1 MKVLFTLI
9 TLFLVVWQLKAQDR
23 IKSNITYPA
32 TKTVF
37 VNAGDVEARLSL
49 SPLSDYTVTGDI
61 QSSTCQGGS
70 ADGGDVV
77 SYCGI
82 RTVNNNQYNVSITD
96 VDQAYASY
104 FSVSG
109 SEVIFNSNVG
119 AALPQ
124 SITLRVKITESW
136 DLKQQQR
143 LCTSVSGGA
152 AYCGSWST
160 YEWFATDKTYTNT
173 MLLTFTFEHS
183 VDISANQIS
192 ISPETH
198 YCERDEGG
206 VTLSVKP
213 GAYEPTTAYR
223 LYRSSDGNAS
233 DFVGFFSNGT
243 YVIPHAELGTF
254 KPGRSNEYQFFVTAQ
269 EQNAL
274 EQNDPAVK
282 ELEIRD
288 LQQVPLISG
297 PVDVCQGDWSQV
309 YDYTYADSY
318 DAVQWS
324 CEGCSAAASSSD
336 SYTVTWDPSAST
348 HRIAAYVT
356 RDGCATPTAY
366 YDVAVETAINTD
378 YSIGSGTIEQCAG
391 SSFTLT
397 LNDSQTGKGSYVLF
411 RNGNEVSGS
420 MQSGTGEPLSWS
432 VTSTGTYTVKLRTPG
447 CGDYSMSGST
457 ATAYFP
463 ESPAPEI
470 RGILEYCSGSTV
482 VLDAQTNQFNDGWT
496 WDYYNG
502 SAWNSV
508 TGQET
513 SYFSSA
519 LPDQTTAIRAYY
531 RDVNGCP
538 SQMQEV
544 AVSFVVLPSNH
555 TITGPTDL
563 CVHDYLQEYTV
574 SGGSPDRWNWRA
586 AGGDIVSGQGS
597 TKVTVQWSGEELS
610 PTLYTQG
617 VTDAEEGAC
626 AGPEAS
632 FTVTLRNDIVFPDM
646 IGSFICQEDLGT
658 VGLDGS
664 QEDLLY
670 FLFNAAGEQIGNT
683 VVGSGKPLSFD
694 GLTAGTYEIRVQ
706 HPGECGFYSMGTAD
720 VIAYSKREK
729 PVITSNTIFC
739 GEATYGMRVNSPFES
754 NGYVYYEEVDGI
766 LERMEGETKEE
777 VQLSLEEGKVYYAG
791 YIDDR
796 GCESELLLMEY
807 TLLEIPDIVF
817 EPNAYLCIDDRDVDF
832 DGYLESNTPGGFW
845 ISDYTNAFGKLDAT
859 LLPESVHGTFLEAEY
874 IYESPATGCTARG
887 LLSVFVE
894 PDPFVLE
901 KERFG
906 VCFDAGSVD
915 LSDNV
920 VSHYPG
926 ATFTYEVA
934 GKEIAGTSILFQEG
948 GYSPGSYTVKVTPD
962 ERCQTTKTFELVV
975 EDHNEAL
982 AIPASALT
990 FCSYF
995 ETIDLSSLV
1004 SNREGR
1010 FFLNQV
1016 EVPAQVTQATEG
1028 WVYGNND
1035 FRFIDGNECSI
1046 EHLFTLVIDP
1056 PATIDFSGFPGKI
1069 CAADGNVPLEDLMQP
1084 AGGTLTG
1091 NFVNGQGAF
1100 VASAAGPGSH
1110 TVTYTLT
1117 VNACLFT
1124 ADHTFEVDASPVVFA
1139 GASEQRVCRNEIHD
1153 LSGAEN
1159 VTGTWG
1165 GHPSIQSDGKID
1177 GSLIEEGVSF
1187 VDAMFTHINAA
1198 GCSGSD
1204 VVRVF
1209 VDALSVIDVNV
1220 REYVLCVNDDPIDVR
1235 QDISQNDVII
1245 TASAGVSA
1253 GILYPGIMGVG
1264 NHELMVSRESDQGCI
1279 NQVTIPVTIVDTE
1292 PLELIDTQFCVGTGE
1307 ADLYAFTNV
1316 TGGTYLHENV
1326 QDGRYFNLDTEA
1338 GTYVIPYEVE
1348 GSGNCSLSGDLM
1360 VTVNALPEAVEVTP
1374 AVVTCYSDESVTL
1387 EVINASVRYE
1397 YSWFDADTDQ
1407 FLGQGDHL
1415 TVANEVRSYVVE
1427 AMSDKGCIT
1436 PSAPTDVVIQDFE
1449 GSILVS
1455 PFVNEQVISG
1465 EVVNFS
1471 TDIVADDYWWQ
1482 LTQYTAQTGASTP
1495 MVFNYADTTLTVTL
1509 EVSTGGCVKAF
1520 GKELRVVDVYG
1531 HYTIDEKDAADEN
1544 ELSFVTDNQT
1554 EILLFPNPATGPT
1567 VTIAVKSLS
1576 PEKMKIRLF
1585 NSVHQQVSEQLVE
1598 LETGNNHVE
1607 ITLPETLNGIYF
1619 IQLLS
1624 PTVRQFITG
1633 IK

>member
-77 SYCGI
+77 SYCDI
-82 RTVNNNQYNVSITD
+82 RTVNNNQYHVSITD
-96 VDQAYASY
+96 VDQAYASH

-109 SEVIFNSNVG
+109 SEVTFNSNVG

-124 SITLRVKITESW
+124 NITIRVKITESW
-136 DLKQQQR
+136 DIKQQQR

-173 MLLTFTFEHS
+173 ILLTFTFEHS

-192 ISPETH
+192 ITPETH

-206 VTLSVKP
+206 VTLSIKP

-223 LYRSSDGNAS
+223 LYRSTKTNAS

-243 YVIPHAELGTF
+243 YVISHAELKQF
-254 KPGRSNEYQFFVTAQ
+254 KPGESAEYQFFVTAQ

-274 EQNDPAVK
+274 EQNDPAIK
-282 ELEIRD
+282 KSEIRD
-288 LQQVPLISG
+288 LQQAPVISG

-309 YDYTYADSY
+309 YGYTYADSH

-324 CEGCSAAASSSD
+324 CEGCSAAASSAD

-366 YDVAVETAINTD
+366 YDVAVETAINTG
-378 YSIGSGTIEQCAG
+378 YSIGAGTIEQCAG

-397 LNDSQTGKGSYVLF
+397 LNDSQTGKGPYVLF

-420 MQSGTGEPLSWS
+420 TQSGTGEPLSWS

-447 CGDYSMSGST
+447 CGDYAMSGSKQ
-457 ATAYFP
+457 AVYFS
-463 ESPAPEI
+463 EFSAPVI
-470 RGILEYCSGSTV
+470 KGMLEYCTGSTV
-482 VLDAQTNQFNDGWT
+482 VLDAETSQFNDGWR
-496 WDYYNG
+496 WEYFNG
-502 SAWNSV
+502 STWYEVA
-508 TGQET
+508 GQNT
-513 SYFSSA
+513 RNFSST
-519 LPDQTTAIRAYY
+519 LPDNTEVIRAYY
-531 RDVNGCP
+531 YDQNGCL
-538 SQMQEV
+538 SKAGEA
-544 AVSFVVLPSNH
+544 AVSFVVPPSSH
-555 TITGPTDL
+555 SITGPTDL
-563 CVHDYLQEYTV
+563 CVNDYLKEYVV
-574 SGGSPDRWNWRA
+574 SGGSPDRWNWRVE
-586 AGGDIVSGQGS
+586 GGHLVSGQGNES
-597 TKVTVQWSGEELS
+597 VMVQWSGVDLS
-610 PTLYTQG
+610 PTVHAAG
-617 VTDAEEGAC
+617 VIDAEEGEC
-626 AGPEAS
+626 IGPEAS
-632 FTVTLRNDIVFPDM
+632 FEIILRNDIVFPDM

-658 VGLDGS
+658 IVLESS
-664 QEDLLY
+664 QKDLLY
-670 FLFNAAGEQIGNT
+670 FLFDSKGAQVGD
-683 VVGSGKPLSFD
+683 VMVGSGSELLFD
-694 GLTAGTYEIRVQ
+694 NLAAGTYEIRVQ

-777 VQLSLEEGKVYYAG
+777 VQLPLEQGRVYYAG

-796 GCESELLLMEY
+796 GCESELLLMEH
-807 TLLEIPDIVF
+807 TLLEIPDIFF

-832 DGYLESNTPGGFW
+832 NDYLESSTPGGFW
-845 ISDYTNAFGKLDAT
+845 MSEYSNAFGKLDAT
-859 LLPESVHGTFLEAEY
+859 LLPESVHGTYLEAEY

-901 KERFG
+901 KEHFG
-906 VCFDAGSVD
+906 TCFDAGSVD

-920 VSHYPG
+920 VSHYPE

-934 GKEIAGTSILFQEG
+934 GKKIAGTSILFQEG

-962 ERCQTTKTFELVV
+962 ERCQTAKTFELVV
-975 EDHNEAL
+975 EDDNEEIF
-982 AIPASALT
+982 IPTSALT

-1016 EVPAQVTQATEG
+1016 EVPAQVTQETDG

-1035 FRFIDGNECSI
+1035 LRFIDGNECGI

-1056 PATIDFSGFPGKI
+1056 PVTIDFSGFPGKI
-1069 CAADGNVPLEDLMQP
+1069 CSADGNVPLEDLMQP

-1117 VNACLFT
+1117 VNECVFT
-1124 ADHTFEVDASPVVFA
+1124 ADYTFDVDASPVVFA

-1153 LSGAEN
+1153 LSGSEN

-1165 GHPSIQSDGKID
+1165 GHPSIQSNGKID

-1187 VDAMFTHINAA
+1187 VDAVFTHINAA

-1209 VDALSVIDVNV
+1209 VDALSAIEVDV

-1235 QDISQNDVII
+1235 QDISQNNVII

-1279 NQVTIPVTIVDTE
+1279 NLVAIPVTIVDTE
-1292 PLELIDTQFCVGTGE
+1292 PLELTDTQFCVGTGE
-1307 ADLYAFTNV
+1307 TDLYAFTNV

-1348 GSGNCSLSGDLM
+1348 GSGNCSLSGDLI
-1360 VTVNALPEAVEVTP
+1360 VIVNALPEAVEVTP
-1374 AVVTCYSDESVTL
+1374 AVLTCYSDESVTL
-1387 EVINASVRYE
+1387 EVINSSVRYE

-1407 FLGQGDHL
+1407 LLDQGDNL

-1427 AMSDKGCIT
+1427 AMSDKGCVT
-1436 PSAPTDVVIQDFE
+1436 PSQPINVVIQDFE

-1482 LTQYTAQTGASTP
+1482 LTQYTEQTGASTP
-1495 MVFNYADTTLTVTL
+1495 MVFNYADTTLTVIL
-1509 EVSTGGCVKAF
+1509 EVSTGGCVKSF
-1520 GKELRVVDVYG
+1520 EKELRVVDVYG
-1531 HYTIDEKDAADEN
+1531 HYTIDENARTDEN

-1567 VTIAVKSLS
+1567 VTIAVKSLA

-1598 LETGNNHVE
+1598 LATGNNHFE